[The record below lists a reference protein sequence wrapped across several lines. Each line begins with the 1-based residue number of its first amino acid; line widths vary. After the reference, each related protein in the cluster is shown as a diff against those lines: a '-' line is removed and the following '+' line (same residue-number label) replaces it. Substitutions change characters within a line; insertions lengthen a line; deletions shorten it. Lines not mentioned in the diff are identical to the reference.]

1 MYTLAPELRA
11 LMTIL
16 RSTGPVIST
25 RRSWMSSGMGA
36 TCRVAQLAQHTPL
49 ATLLTF
55 HVARAPP
62 KSAAWT
68 LQLGQSF
75 PAWMEDCSD

>member
-1 MYTLAPELRA
+1 MGALESSKSAMYTLAPELRA

-36 TCRVAQLAQHTPL
+36 TCCVAQLAWHS
-49 ATLLTF
+49 
-55 HVARAPP
+55 PP
-62 KSAAWT
+62 CNPF
-68 LQLGQSF
+68 QLFMWLKHLPKELHGPYS
-75 PAWMEDCSD
+75 

>member
-1 MYTLAPELRA
+1 MGALESSKSAMYTLAPELRA

-36 TCRVAQLAQHTPL
+36 TCRVAQLA
-49 ATLLTF
+49 
-55 HVARAPP
+55 
-62 KSAAWT
+62 
-68 LQLGQSF
+68 
-75 PAWMEDCSD
+75 